1 MKDFPHAS
9 FPPETIK
16 LMKDAMEAAVGTL
29 PDPISS
35 GRLQSIAETILRT
48 AKEGERDPYAAADGF
63 ARAPDK
69 TARLS

>member
-16 LMKDAMEAAVGTL
+16 LMKDALEAAVGTL

-35 GRLQSIAETILRT
+35 GHLQSIAETILRT
-48 AKEGERDPYAAADGF
+48 AKEGERDPATLRRMALLELQITPRD
-63 ARAPDK
+63 
-69 TARLS
+69 